1 MRPARDAYEPG
12 MDDTLLLW
20 VDVET
25 TGLDPSHGAILEIGM
40 RWTDT
45 GLDRLDG
52 GFSTPVAYAGP
63 VDGFIERMHG
73 PNGLLTACARP
84 GAPTPDEAARLAR
97 AYVESRLSD
106 GVRVLAAGASVRFD
120 RDWLDALM
128 PGVLEGVHHR
138 SLDVSALDEAA
149 RMWAPLTWA
158 ARPERTTDHRVDSC
172 LDDELRLAAYYR
184 DAFRGV
190 AYVG

>member
-1 MRPARDAYEPG
+1 

-45 GLDRLDG
+45 RLDRLDG

-73 PNGLLTACARP
+73 PNGLLAACARP
-84 GAPTPDEAARLAR
+84 GAPTSDEAARLAR
-97 AYVESRLSD
+97 A
-106 GVRVLAAGASVRFD
+106 
-120 RDWLDALM
+120 
-128 PGVLEGVHHR
+128 
-138 SLDVSALDEAA
+138 
-149 RMWAPLTWA
+149 
-158 ARPERTTDHRVDSC
+158 
-172 LDDELRLAAYYR
+172 
-184 DAFRGV
+184 
-190 AYVG
+190 

>member
-1 MRPARDAYEPG
+1 

-45 GLDRLDG
+45 RLDRLDG

-73 PNGLLTACARP
+73 PNGLPAACTKA
-84 GAPTPDEAARLAR
+84 GR
-97 AYVESRLSD
+97 A
-106 GVRVLAAGASVRFD
+106 
-120 RDWLDALM
+120 
-128 PGVLEGVHHR
+128 
-138 SLDVSALDEAA
+138 DV
-149 RMWAPLTWA
+149 
-158 ARPERTTDHRVDSC
+158 
-172 LDDELRLAAYYR
+172 
-184 DAFRGV
+184 
-190 AYVG
+190 